1 MLWRFFIRGGW
12 IAGGRSLVD
21 AKRRSFDRA
30 ESGDASATPEASRF
44 AFVSER
50 TSSLACRA
58 PAASFIVAGGA
69 LLHKHQGHFG
79 FQAHKCQIDA
89 ATKPKIET
97 QHRNEILTHPAKAI
111 GARRYF
117 FFGCTAKTR
126 KTPWPLTGIC
136 RYESNVSKSNAWLLV
151 LVSAGPRSHRLVCHF
166 SWAKPIEVAAQA
178 DFARQNRLRC
188 QQRARKYSR
197 PSG

>member
-1 MLWRFFIRGGW
+1 MG
-12 IAGGRSLVD
+12 SLTCALRD
-21 AKRRSFDRA
+21 GRRSF
-30 ESGDASATPEASRF
+30 
-44 AFVSER
+44 
-50 TSSLACRA
+50 
-58 PAASFIVAGGA
+58 VAGGDVANAITPAETSTAPPHKEAPA
-69 LLHKHQGHFG
+69 LGASALARSVADILHKHQGHFG